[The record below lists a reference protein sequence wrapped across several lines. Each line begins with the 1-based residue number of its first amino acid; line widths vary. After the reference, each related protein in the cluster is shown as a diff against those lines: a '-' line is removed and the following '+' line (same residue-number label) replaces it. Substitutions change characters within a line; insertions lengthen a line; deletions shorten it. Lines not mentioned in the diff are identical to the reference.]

1 MMRIRIIVPTY
12 FPATAYG
19 GPTFSIHNT
28 AQALARD
35 GIDITVSTTDAD
47 RPGRLDVPTDA
58 AVAFEERYQVR
69 YYREEITDRYS
80 WDFVRNIGADVE
92 AADIVH
98 LQDVFSSYALLAL
111 WHARR
116 HDKPVVLS
124 PRGVFS
130 DWALAAGRSRVK
142 KFWLSMLFKPLLKRV
157 RKIVWHATSAQE
169 AADIQQSLC
178 GARVEVIPNGVDLAV
193 FSSVTPL
200 TRGEWLARFA
210 PDFAKRFGEP
220 IVLISMGRVHPV
232 KGFDIALESLVDLVA
247 AGLNCILAIAGKDD
261 GAKAELEQLATQLGV
276 KDRLVFIGEILD
288 QTKIQFLAGGDIFLF
303 PSRSENFGLACL
315 EALASGT
322 PVVASK
328 ETPWA
333 EVEEYSAGKW
343 VKNDSACITTGV
355 RAIVGD
361 KTTDYAANARALA
374 GRYGYTAV
382 AASFRNCFADLA
394 QK

>member
-1 MMRIRIIVPTY
+1 MRIRIIVPTY

-35 GIDITVSTTDAD
+35 GIDIAVSTTDAD
-47 RPGRLDVPTDA
+47 RPGRLKVPTDT

-69 YYREEITDRYS
+69 YYREEITDRFS
-80 WDFVRNIGADVE
+80 WDFVRNIGADVK

-111 WHARR
+111 WHASR

-130 DWALAAGRSRVK
+130 DWALAAGRSNIK
-142 KFWLSMLFKPLLKRV
+142 KFWISMLFKPLLKRV
-157 RKIVWHATSAQE
+157 RQRVWHATSDQE
-169 AADIQQSLC
+169 AGDIQQSFS
-178 GARVEVIPNGVDLAV
+178 GAELEVIPNGVDLAV
-193 FSSVTPL
+193 FNSVTPL

-210 PDFAKRFGEP
+210 PNFAKRFGEP
-220 IVLISMGRVHPV
+220 VLLISMGRVHPV
-232 KGFDIALESLVDLVA
+232 KGFDIALGSLSELVA
-247 AGLNCILAIAGKDD
+247 AGVNCVLAIAGKDD

-276 KDRLVFIGEILD
+276 KDRLVFAGEVLD
-288 QTKIQFLAGGDIFLF
+288 QIKLQFLAGGDIFLF

-322 PVVASK
+322 PVVASR

-333 EVEEYSAGKW
+333 EVEEYRAGKW
-343 VKNDSACITTGV
+343 VKNDVEGIAKGV
-355 RAIVGD
+355 QAILDD
-361 KTTDYAANARALA
+361 KTTDYAANARKLA
-374 GRYGYTAV
+374 GRYGYKAV
-382 AASFRNCFADLA
+382 ATSFRNCFADLVG
-394 QK
+394 K